1 MRCSHLNRALYHKE
15 QYVIVVARFSFPHEA
30 HIAKASLDSAG
41 IESHIADEHTVN
53 TQWLYSNAMG
63 GVRLMV
69 SDSDVE
75 EAKQILSSDF
85 SESLENGVGVDEAK
99 DVCPNCGSTELY
111 AFTKGKRPAFLVFIL
126 LGFPLFFYKH
136 GYKCKQCGEFSEK
149 L

>member
-1 MRCSHLNRALYHKE
+1 MKRNATRGTFNSRSLYLT
-15 QYVIVVARFSFPHEA
+15 R
-30 HIAKASLDSAG
+30 ASLDSVG

-69 SDSDVE
+69 AESDAED
-75 EAKQILSSDF
+75 AKQILSSDF
-85 SESLENGVGVDEAK
+85 SESLESELAVDEGK
-99 DVCPNCGSTELY
+99 DVCSNCGSKELF

-136 GYKCKQCGEFSEK
+136 GYKCKQCGEFSER

>member
-1 MRCSHLNRALYHKE
+1 M
-15 QYVIVVARFSFPHEA
+15 IVVARFSFPHEA

-41 IESHIADEHTVN
+41 IKCHIADEHTVN

-69 SDSDVE
+69 AESDAK

-85 SESLENGVGVDEAK
+85 SESLENEVAVDEAK
-99 DVCPNCGSTELY
+99 DVCPNCGSTELF